1 MLTASLQS
9 TWETQRSRQA
19 RPKYLQSN
27 PYGDDSSESK
37 GYGSDE
43 KNGTQRGYGNARDM
57 SLNGSTDLPNLRIPS
72 VSASLSLVRSVEL
85 AYVKVLVRNY
95 RL

>member
-43 KNGTQRGYGNARDM
+43 KNGTQRGYGNGRDISM
-57 SLNGSTDLPNLRIPS
+57 NGSTDLPNLRIPS
-72 VSASLSLVRSVEL
+72 VCTCWFLPSRSNDCLLL
-85 AYVKVLVRNY
+85 APVFL
-95 RL
+95 